1 MRSGTA
7 PFTAYPLGLTPVP
20 FVIGIAG
27 GSGAGKTTIVEGLRP
42 DLSRKGV
49 AVLDQDSYYKDQ
61 SHICPADRDAL
72 NFDDP
77 AALDHD
83 LLALHVEQLR
93 TGHRIAKPVYCFAT
107 HTRSREV
114 QVIQPAPFVIVE
126 GIFALCDP
134 HLRSLMDLKLY
145 IDADPDV
152 RFIRRLKRDMV
163 DRGRTAQSVIT
174 QYLGSVRPMH
184 LKHIQPTRSFAD
196 LVVDC
201 TDSIGP
207 ALRQINIAID
217 AACSERFAIGMSKDC
232 EITELR

>member
-1 MRSGTA
+1 M
-7 PFTAYPLGLTPVP
+7 
-20 FVIGIAG
+20 IGVAG
-27 GSGAGKTTIVEGLRP
+27 GSGAGKTTVVEGLRTE
-42 DLSRKGV
+42 LSHKGV

-61 SHICPADRDAL
+61 SHISPADRDAL

-93 TGHRIAKPVYCFAT
+93 AGNRIAKPVYCFST
-107 HTRSREV
+107 HTRTREV
-114 QVIQPAPFVIVE
+114 QVIPPAPFVIVE

-152 RFIRRLKRDMV
+152 RFIRRLKRDIV

-174 QYLGSVRPMH
+174 QYLETVRPMH
-184 LKHIQPTRSFAD
+184 LKHIQPTRSYAD

-201 TDSIGP
+201 TGSLGP

-217 AACSERFAIGMSKDC
+217 AACNARVATSASIACQMIEVR
-232 EITELR
+232 